1 MYSAPLIFGNEHLL
15 PLNAMDNKPTISIIM
30 PVYNSEQ
37 YLAES
42 IDSIIAQTYT
52 NWELIVIDDSSTDGS
67 RAIAQR
73 YTERDARI
81 RVVSNTH
88 EKGLAGSLNCG
99 LSHVRGAYIARAD
112 GDDINV
118 PERLQIEYNYL
129 QSHPSID
136 IVGSWYETF
145 GNNKS
150 PKVRKHPSHSVVL
163 AWKYLSNTYFCH
175 PTIMFRKQVLETMPQ
190 YPLAVCEDFAFLSDI
205 IHTHRGYNI
214 PQVLLHYR
222 EHTTN
227 YSFTK
232 AESIKQSVVDTYKK
246 NYAFYNGAPAFV
258 NAFYRFHA
266 QYRLSV
272 KAFFPLVR
280 ESIHIGRK
288 ILQNYNLH
296 KNIGAVIVLS
306 ATIKIHFLKA
316 ITNSVARTLLGR

>member
-1 MYSAPLIFGNEHLL
+1 
-15 PLNAMDNKPTISIIM
+15 MDNKPTISIIM

-52 NWELIVIDDSSTDGS
+52 DWELIVIDDSSTDGS
-67 RAIAQR
+67 RAIAQG

-81 RVVSNTH
+81 RIVSNTH
-88 EKGLAGSLNCG
+88 EKGLAGALNCG

-175 PTIMFRKQVLETMPQ
+175 PTILFRKKVLDTVSQ
-190 YPLAVCEDFAFLSDI
+190 YPVVICEDFAFLSSI
-205 IHTHRGYNI
+205 IHTHRGHNI
-214 PQVLLHYR
+214 PQVLLRYR

-232 AESIKQSVVDTYKK
+232 AESIKQSVFETYKK

-266 QYRLSV
+266 QYRISV
-272 KAFFPLVR
+272 KAFFPLIR
-280 ESIHIGRK
+280 ESIRIGRK

-296 KNIGAVIVLS
+296 KNIRAIIMLS
-306 ATIKIHFLKA
+306 ATIKIYFLKA
-316 ITNSVARTLLGR
+316 ITNSVVRTILGR